1 MDSTEN
7 VLRVFV
13 TPRLTI
19 FCYFFGDS
27 AFDLFLATF
36 VLFALVL
43 SVVRVCLISK
53 VLIDIFIREIT
64 NLDTK
69 DVMRTDY
76 LQTLSLLLNRSSWVA
91 KGGRYRRS
99 DISQCLESI
108 LDVGGD
114 GIDGYEE
121 KALETVEIVLNE
133 CAAILEE

>member
-1 MDSTEN
+1 M
-7 VLRVFV
+7 R
-13 TPRLTI
+13 
-19 FCYFFGDS
+19 
-27 AFDLFLATF
+27 
-36 VLFALVL
+36 
-43 SVVRVCLISK
+43 CLLSK
-53 VLIDIFIREIT
+53 VLIDIFVREIT